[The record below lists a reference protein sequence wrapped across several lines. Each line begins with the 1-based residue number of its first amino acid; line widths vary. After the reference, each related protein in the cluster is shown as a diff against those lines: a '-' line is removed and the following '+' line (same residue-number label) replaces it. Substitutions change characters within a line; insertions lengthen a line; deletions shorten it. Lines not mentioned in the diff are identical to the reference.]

1 VLRSLYLLV
10 QAGALAFRLAIL
22 AGLTVLASGG
32 CQSERQ
38 VAVRVSIPNADSAE
52 TPAAGVGVIALPY
65 DRDSV
70 LASLEARARTPR
82 PPTAALDTLFSQFR
96 GPFTRYTRISYTL
109 STLRDS
115 LDQLRQQLEDL
126 SPGSA
131 QFGDESDRIRSLAD
145 SVSRLEVRAEQARRA
160 LAQARTAFVR
170 RSEPLRAAVRQWQDS
185 TYRGYDSIVEG
196 LARARG
202 REASTDT
209 TDNTGWAHFSL
220 RPGRW
225 WLYAQAWDT
234 GDPNS
239 AWYWNVPVEDDT
251 VLLSSRTGRRRP
263 RY

>member
-1 VLRSLYLLV
+1 
-10 QAGALAFRLAIL
+10 
-22 AGLTVLASGG
+22 
-32 CQSERQ
+32 
-38 VAVRVSIPNADSAE
+38 
-52 TPAAGVGVIALPY
+52 
-65 DRDSV
+65 
-70 LASLEARARTPR
+70 
-82 PPTAALDTLFSQFR
+82 LDTLFAQFR
-96 GPFTRYTRISYTL
+96 GPFTRYTRISYAL
-109 STLRDS
+109 SSLRDS
-115 LDQLRQQLEDL
+115 LDQRRHRLEDL
-126 SPGSA
+126 PPGSA
-131 QFGDESDRIRSLAD
+131 QHRKEADRVRSLTD
-145 SVSRLEVRAEQARRA
+145 SVSRLEVQAERARRE
-160 LAQARTAFVR
+160 LAQARTRFVN

-185 TYRGYDSIVEG
+185 IYRGYDSIVEG

-209 TDNTGWAHFSL
+209 TDNTGWAHFTL